1 MVVPAAGFPQM
12 HLWCFPPFPPID
24 NLHLMKFTFFKEM
37 QAIERVPPTLGP
49 AVADLAS
56 EAGTWC
62 KEFLDS
68 ETHVEVGS

>member
-1 MVVPAAGFPQM
+1 
-12 HLWCFPPFPPID
+12 
-24 NLHLMKFTFFKEM
+24 M